1 MYQSLYPKRRRD
13 TLLRIALLALVLAI
27 AAPHAH
33 AAALQQR
40 TVTGHVTS
48 QDDNQPFP
56 GASVVVKGTTV
67 GTVTDTNGNYSIEV
81 NSDEAILVIS
91 AIGYAT
97 QEVVAGKHST
107 IDVALITDLTSLSE
121 VVVVGYGTVKKSD
134 VTGSLARVSSDQIMA
149 MPVQNTLQSLQG
161 RAAGIDVTATGRPG
175 EFGAIRIRGNRS
187 LLATNAP
194 LYVVD
199 GIPIQNGNDPI
210 KTGGSID
217 MINPN
222 DIESIEV
229 LKDAS
234 ASAIYGSR
242 AANGV
247 VLITTKKGKPGKT
260 QITYSG
266 SVYAEKINNL
276 QEMFS
281 AREYADYRRNA
292 YRAVTGANNY
302 TTPYPNPK
310 DDKRILGQDA
320 FAWET
325 IAAGYTWEDKDALIP
340 AMRPTTAEEQA
351 KWGVD
356 EVPVYDPNNVRT
368 TPWTDYVEQ
377 TGVTQDHNVS
387 ISMATDKIKTYFSAG
402 LLNQKGT
409 NVGQDYKRYSTR
421 LNLEVTATPW
431 LTLGAN
437 LAATYGIQNYG
448 VSTGGSRGA
457 KTIYASAQG
466 MLPFAVPYDTAGH
479 YIFNPG
485 ANANIVNPIRDGE
498 LVINER
504 TSLRLLGSFFA
515 EAKLVEG
522 LRFRVNFGPEFRN
535 FRNGEFQDKLSSIR
549 GGGSNSSTHFA
560 RYQQDQQVSWTLENL
575 LFYDKAFGNHRLGLT
590 LLQSASLWRQENSD
604 VSANNI
610 PYSSQLWY
618 NIGSTVTAA
627 PAGFGSGYLKRTMF
641 SYMARVNYTLK
652 DKYLVT
658 ASSRWDGASALMNGA
673 SQWDFF
679 PSVALAWKMTEEPF
693 MRGATWI
700 TELKPRIGFG
710 ATGTS
715 SVEPYTT
722 AGALLRLPYVF
733 GATPVNAYVPS
744 NPKGAADEQGAMP
757 PRDLRWERST
767 TTNFAVDFGFFNDRI
782 TGSIDAYVTRTTD
795 ILMPQT
801 LNSVSGYKSVTTNI
815 GETENRGIELLIN
828 TINVDLP
835 SFQWTTN
842 VTFGRNRGK
851 IVESYNGKNDDISR
865 LWFIG
870 KPLQVLYDYKKI
882 GIWQEADA
890 EEMAKF
896 NEQGATYK
904 AGDIRVQDVNGD
916 YKIDP
921 NYDRQIIGSTN
932 PLWTGG
938 ITNTFTYKQ
947 WELSAFFYARW
958 GATFEGGAVDMQG
971 LYASRRIDYW
981 RPDNPTNA
989 YPRADF
995 SNGGQPIHYSAM
1007 NYQDGSFVKL
1017 RYVSV
1022 AYVVP
1027 AAALE
1032 RLRLSNVR
1040 LYAQMLNPYLYA
1052 RTSFYDPDVAS
1063 SVTSRSYVFG
1073 VNLTL

>member
-1 MYQSLYPKRRRD
+1 MTVRIV
-13 TLLRIALLALVLAI
+13 LLSWLSVAVPYVDVIA
-27 AAPHAH
+27 
-33 AAALQQR
+33 QQTR
-40 TVTGHVTS
+40 TVTGLVTS

-67 GTVTDTNGNYSIEV
+67 GTVTDKDGQYSIDVTSAE
-81 NSDEAILVIS
+81 SILVFS

-97 QEVVAGKHST
+97 QEMPAGIHTT
-107 IDVALITDLTSLSE
+107 INAALVTDLTSLTE
-121 VVVVGYGTVKKSD
+121 VVVVGYGVVKKTD
-134 VTGSLARVSSDQIMA
+134 ITGSLARVTSDQIMA

-161 RAAGIDVTATGRPG
+161 RAAGIDVTSTGRPG
-175 EFGAIRIRGNRS
+175 EFGAIRVRGNRS

-194 LYVVD
+194 LYVID
-199 GIPIQNGNDPI
+199 GIPIQNGNDPL

-266 SVYAEKINNL
+266 SVYAEKLHNL
-276 QEMFS
+276 QDMFS
-281 AREYADYRRNA
+281 AAEYAEYRRDA
-292 YRAVTGANNY
+292 YRSVTGANNY
-302 TTPYPNPK
+302 TTRYPNPA
-310 DDKRILGQDA
+310 DDRRVLGQDP

-325 IAAGYTWEDKDALIP
+325 IAAGYTWEDKANLVP
-340 AMRPTTAEEQA
+340 AMRPTTAGEQA

-356 EVPVYDPNNVRT
+356 KVPVYNADNVRT
-368 TPWTDYVEQ
+368 TPWTEYVEQ
-377 TGVTQDHNVS
+377 TGVTQDHNLSV
-387 ISMATDKIKTYFSAG
+387 SMATEKIRAYLSAG
-402 LLNQKGT
+402 LLNQTGT
-409 NVGQDYKRYSTR
+409 NVGQDYKRYTSR
-421 LNLEVTATPW
+421 LNLELTATPW

-437 LAATYGIQNYG
+437 MSATYGIQNYG
-448 VSTGGSRGA
+448 VSIGGSRGA

-466 MLPFAVPYDTAGH
+466 MLPFAVPFDTAGN

-485 ANANIVNPIRDGE
+485 ANPNIVNPIRDGE

-515 EAKLVEG
+515 EVKLPEG
-522 LRFRVNFGPEFRN
+522 LRYRVNFGPDFRN
-535 FRNGEFQDKLSSIR
+535 FRNGEYQDKLSSAR
-549 GGGSNSSTHFA
+549 GGGSSSSSHFA
-560 RYQQDQQVSWTLENL
+560 RYQQDQQTSWTLENL
-575 LFYDKAFGNHRLGLT
+575 LYYDKTVGNHRLGVT
-590 LLQSASLWRQENSD
+590 LLQSSSLWRQENSE

-627 PAGFGSGYLKRTMF
+627 PSAFGSGFLKRTMM
-641 SYMARVNYTLK
+641 SYMARANYTLK

-658 ASSRWDGASALMNGA
+658 ASGRWDGASVLMNGA

-679 PSVALAWKMTEEPF
+679 PSVALAWKLTEEPF
-693 MRGATWI
+693 MQGATWI
-700 TELKPRIGFG
+700 TELKPRVGYG
-710 ATGTS
+710 VVGTA
-715 SVEPYTT
+715 SVDPYTT
-722 AGALLRLPYVF
+722 AGPLLRLPYVF

-757 PRDLRWERST
+757 PEDLHWERSA
-767 TTNFAVDFGFFNDRI
+767 TTNLAVDFGFFNDRI
-782 TGSIDAYVTRTTD
+782 TGSVDAYVTRTTE

-801 LNSVSGYKSVTTNI
+801 LNPVSGYKSITTNV

-828 TINVDLP
+828 TLNVDLP
-835 SFQWTTN
+835 NFTWMTN
-842 VTFGRNRGK
+842 LTFGRNRGK
-851 IVESYNGKNDDISR
+851 IVRSYNGKNDDISK

-870 KPLQVLYDYKKI
+870 QPLQVFYDYKKT

-896 NEQGATYK
+896 NEKGASYK
-904 AGDIRVQDVNGD
+904 AGDIRVEDVNGD

-921 NYDRQIIGSTN
+921 NYDRQVIGTTT
-932 PLWTGG
+932 PRWTGG

-971 LYASRRIDYW
+971 LYAARRVDYW

-995 SNGGQPIHYSAM
+995 GNGGQPIHYSAM

-1017 RYVSV
+1017 RYVSL
-1022 AYVVP
+1022 AYTVP
-1027 AAALE
+1027 AAVLT
-1032 RLRLSNVR
+1032 RLHLGHVR
-1040 LYAQMLNPYLYA
+1040 LYAQVLNPYLHA

>member
-1 MYQSLYPKRRRD
+1 MYQSFYPRRQRNI
-13 TLLRIALLALVLAI
+13 TPLFALLTLFIIAI
-27 AAPHAH
+27 PYTN
-33 AAALQQR
+33 AAAQQR
-40 TVTGHVTS
+40 IITGRVTS

-56 GASVVVKGTTV
+56 GASVVVKGTTL
-67 GTVTDTNGNYSIEV
+67 GTVTDTDGNYSLEV
-81 NSDEAILVIS
+81 PSAESVLVVS

-97 QEVVAGKHST
+97 QEVIAGKHT
-107 IDVALITDLTSLSE
+107 TLDIALATDLTSLSE
-121 VVVVGYGTVKKSD
+121 VIVVGYGTVRKSD
-134 VTGSLARVSSDQIMA
+134 ITGSLARVTSDQVMA
-149 MPVQNTLQSLQG
+149 MPVQNTLQALQG
-161 RAAGIDVTATGRPG
+161 RAAGIDVTSAGRPG
-175 EFGAIRIRGNRS
+175 EFGVIRIRGNRS

-222 DIESIEV
+222 DIESVEV

-260 QITYSG
+260 QISYAG
-266 SVYAEKINNL
+266 SVYVEKIDNR
-276 QEMFS
+276 QDMFS
-281 AREYADYRRNA
+281 ASEYADYRRNA
-292 YRAVTGANNY
+292 YRAATGANHY

-310 DDKRILGQDA
+310 DDKRILGQDP
-320 FAWET
+320 FAWGT
-325 IAAGYTWEDKDALIP
+325 IAAGYTWEDKDALLP
-340 AMRPTTAEEQA
+340 VMRPATAEEQA
-351 KWGVD
+351 RWGVD
-356 EVPVYDPNNVRT
+356 EVPVYDPNKVKT

-387 ISMATDKIKTYFSAG
+387 VSMATDKIRTYFSAG
-402 LLNQKGT
+402 LLDQKGT
-409 NVGQDYKRYSTR
+409 NVGQDYKRYSAR
-421 LNLEVTATPW
+421 LNLELNATPW

-437 LAATYGIQNYG
+437 LAATYGLQNYG

-466 MLPFAVPYDTAGH
+466 MLPFAVPYDTAGN

-485 ANANIVNPIRDGE
+485 ANPNIVNPIRDGE

-504 TSLRLLGSFFA
+504 TSLRLLGSLFA
-515 EAKLVEG
+515 EAKLLEG

-535 FRNGEFQDKLSSIR
+535 YRNGEFQDKLSSIR
-549 GGGSNSSTHFA
+549 GGGSSSSSHYA
-560 RYQQDQQVSWTLENL
+560 RYQQDQQISWTLENL
-575 LFYDKAFGNHRLGLT
+575 LYYDKTVGDHRLGVT
-590 LLQSASLWRQENSD
+590 LLQSSSLWRQENSD
-604 VSANNI
+604 VAANNI
-610 PYSSQLWY
+610 PYGSQLWY

-627 PAGFGSGYLKRTMF
+627 PSGFGSGFMKRTMM

-652 DKYLVT
+652 DKYLLT
-658 ASSRWDGASALMNGA
+658 ASGRWDGASALMNGA

-693 MRGATWI
+693 LQGAPWI
-700 TELKPRIGFG
+700 TELKPRIGYG
-710 ATGTS
+710 ATGTA

-757 PRDLRWERST
+757 PEDLQWERST
-767 TTNFAVDFGFFNDRI
+767 TVNVAIDFGLFNDRV
-782 TGSIDAYVTRTTD
+782 TGSVDAYVTRTTD

-801 LNSVSGYKSVTTNI
+801 LNAVSGYKSITTNV

-828 TINVDLP
+828 TVNIDLP
-835 SFQWTTN
+835 GFKWITN
-842 VTFGRNRGK
+842 LTFGRNRGK
-851 IVESYNGKNDDISR
+851 IVESYNGRNDDISK

-870 KPLQVLYDYKKI
+870 KPLQVFYDYRKI

-896 NEQGATYK
+896 NEKGASYK
-904 AGDIRVQDVNGD
+904 AGDIRVEDVNND
-916 YKIDP
+916 YRIDP
-921 NYDRQIIGSTN
+921 NYDRQIVGTTT

-947 WELSAFFYARW
+947 WELSAFLYARW
-958 GATFEGGAVDMQG
+958 GTTFEGGAVDMQG
-971 LYASRRIDYW
+971 LYASRRVDYW

-1017 RYVSV
+1017 RYVSL

-1027 AAALE
+1027 PAALQ

-1040 LYAQMLNPYLYA
+1040 FYAQMLNPYLYA
-1052 RTSFYDPDVAS
+1052 RTSFYDPDVS
-1063 SVTSRSYVFG
+1063 SSISSRSYVLG
-1073 VNLTL
+1073 VNLSL